1 MEHAARSGLA
11 SIDQFQSI
19 WRGPQMKPIW
29 GHVESRLKESN
40 GQYLQPSGVWGKD
53 YGVLLDELTKAEK
66 STEEERQRAE
76 EEVSRA
82 QLQTSDDQWQTA
94 TENLA
99 QRNVPGL
106 RVIKGEV
113 ANTLAVALARA
124 GIIFLVRG
132 LQEPDVPGVSEWQVS
147 SKVAPGR
154 TPTKLELAVLD
165 SLHSRPRKWDL
176 AFLLV

>member
-1 MEHAARSGLA
+1 M
-11 SIDQFQSI
+11 

-29 GHVESRLKESN
+29 AHVETRIKESN
-40 GQYLQPSGVWGKD
+40 GQYPQPSGVWEKD
-53 YGVLLDELTKAEK
+53 YGVLLEEFAKGEK
-66 STEEERQRAE
+66 TIEEERQRAE
-76 EEVSRA
+76 EEVERA
-82 QLQTSDDQWQTA
+82 KLQTSNDQWQTA
-94 TENLA
+94 TDDLA

-113 ANTLAVALARA
+113 ANSLAIALARA
-124 GIIFLVRG
+124 GIIFLIRG
-132 LQEPDVPGVSEWQVS
+132 LQEPSVPGVSEWQVS